1 MMANTKKPNVSC
13 ETLGFRYLV
22 LCIVNLCAKKM
33 NKTFGSI
40 SLVLLV
46 KQT

>member
-1 MMANTKKPNVSC
+1 MMANTKNQVFHVKH
-13 ETLGFRYLV
+13 LV
-22 LCIVNLCAKKM
+22 LGIANFCAKKM